1 MIQPLAPRSHDQPPA
16 LTRDANEN
24 PWLMLVYLFFV
35 FMPLLFM
42 PRVSGWSIA
51 LSVLA
56 CALFI
61 PLHFASWRNPRLL
74 PSVAISM
81 VALLGLLLLPFNLGG
96 NTFVI
101 YAMAMSGALLPAR
114 VAVRAGFLAWA
125 AMAVLLVYL
134 SENSAEAL
142 AYSAMT
148 AVIGGMVLVQT
159 MIARLRSRQIAQL
172 QLSHNEVKRLAAL
185 AERER
190 IARDLHDLLG
200 HTLSV
205 VVLKSELAGKLMD
218 RDTAAARRQILEV
231 EQIARQALN
240 EVREA
245 VSGFRSSGLAAE
257 LAASRLALLD
267 ADVRLDYQVQPVA
280 IDAAVEATLA
290 LCLREAVTNVL
301 RHANAS
307 RVEVDLHDAGETLHL
322 QISDDGRGGMDDSA
336 AAGNGLRGMRER
348 LTAIGAALAIES
360 PRGGGSRLSIRVLSA
375 WQQRAGVAA

>member
-1 MIQPLAPRSHDQPPA
+1 
-16 LTRDANEN
+16 
-24 PWLMLVYLFFV
+24 
-35 FMPLLFM
+35 
-42 PRVSGWSIA
+42 
-51 LSVLA
+51 
-56 CALFI
+56 
-61 PLHFASWRNPRLL
+61 
-74 PSVAISM
+74 
-81 VALLGLLLLPFNLGG
+81 
-96 NTFVI
+96 
-101 YAMAMSGALLPAR
+101 
-114 VAVRAGFLAWA
+114 
-125 AMAVLLVYL
+125 
-134 SENSAEAL
+134 
-142 AYSAMT
+142 
-148 AVIGGMVLVQT
+148 
-159 MIARLRSRQIAQL
+159 
-172 QLSHNEVKRLAAL
+172 
-185 AERER
+185 
-190 IARDLHDLLG
+190 
-200 HTLSV
+200 
-205 VVLKSELAGKLMD
+205 MD